1 MSRENEAYMPAE
13 MVRRVLESATP
24 DVILIGGQALAYW
37 MGFYDI
43 RTPGAAAPAISRDV
57 DFFTR
62 DAANTGPLKLF
73 ARAIRGR
80 EEVKDIRNLSV
91 LIGSAIAPAEDGRIY
106 NVDLLHDVVGVKRD
120 RLEANAVRVPIPG
133 SSVVLRVMH
142 PLDVLQSRN
151 VNLHSLPEKQ
161 DEAGQLQLR
170 LAIEV
175 ANAYLEQQ
183 IEAIL
188 QDNEATDQQR
198 QRNVFD
204 VISTVVEYSTED
216 AARKNAERHG
226 IYLAD
231 AIPAWRIESD
241 VFWQKQWPHL
251 RERMSPDYA
260 EQCEV
265 RASRRSSPKP

>member
-13 MVRRVLESATP
+13 MVRRVLESVTP
-24 DVILIGGQALAYW
+24 DVMLIGGQALAYW
-37 MGFYDI
+37 MGYYDI
-43 RTPGAAAPAISRDV
+43 RTPDAAAPAISRGV

-73 ARAIRGR
+73 SRAIRGR
-80 EEVKDIRNLSV
+80 EEVNDIRNLSV
-91 LIGSAIAPAEDGRIY
+91 LIGSAIAPAEEGRIY
-106 NVDLLHDVVGVKRD
+106 NLDLLHDVVGVQRD

-133 SSVVLRVMH
+133 ASVVLRVMH
-142 PLDVLQSRN
+142 PLDVLQSCN
-151 VNLHSLPEKQ
+151 VNLYSLPEKQ
-161 DEAGQLQLR
+161 DEAGQFQLR

-198 QRNVFD
+198 QRKVFD
-204 VISTVVEYSTED
+204 VVRTVVEYSTED

-231 AIPAWRIESD
+231 AIPAWHIESD
-241 VFWQKQWPHL
+241 VFWQKQWPNL
-251 RERMSPDYA
+251 RESMSPDYA
-260 EQCEV
+260 EQCEA
-265 RASRRSSPKP
+265 RANRRSSPQP